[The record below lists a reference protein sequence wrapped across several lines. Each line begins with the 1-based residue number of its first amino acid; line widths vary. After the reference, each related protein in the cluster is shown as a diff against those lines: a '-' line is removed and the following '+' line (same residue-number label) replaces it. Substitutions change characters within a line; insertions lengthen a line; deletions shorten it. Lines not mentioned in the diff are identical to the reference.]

1 MDTTQVGLPQVAPG
15 VVGLY
20 GVPQFA
26 PQGFFGSILGGP
38 VGGFLGS
45 NIGNLLGNPTLG
57 RQIGQTAGTIGGGF
71 LPFTADPT
79 AAAYAQQAQAAQF
92 VPQGFFGN
100 LLGQVGQPLGGVIGG
115 QFGNQGLG
123 SQIGGAIGQLGRLLP
138 FQASPVM
145 PLMPLPPMY
154 Q

>member
-79 AAAYAQQAQAAQF
+79 AAAYAQQAQGPIRSARIFRQPARTSWAATRWRDRW
-92 VPQGFFGN
+92 
-100 LLGQVGQPLGGVIGG
+100 
-115 QFGNQGLG
+115 
-123 SQIGGAIGQLGRLLP
+123 AIRESGTRL
-138 FQASPVM
+138 ADRW
-145 PLMPLPPMY
+145 
-154 Q
+154 